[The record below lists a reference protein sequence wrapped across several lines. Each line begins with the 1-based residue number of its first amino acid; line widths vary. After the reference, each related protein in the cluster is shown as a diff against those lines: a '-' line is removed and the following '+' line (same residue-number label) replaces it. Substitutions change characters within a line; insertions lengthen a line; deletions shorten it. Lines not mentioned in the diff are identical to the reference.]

1 MGQINIKNIKQFI
14 EGNLNLLGD
23 RINILPNYMKEQV
36 IWRMNICKD
45 DCVIQGKCKYCGCSV
60 PGKLYV
66 NSSCNGSERFPDLM
80 SEQDW
85 EIYKMENNI
94 KIE

>member
-66 NSSCNGSERFPDLM
+66 SSSCNGGERFPDLM